1 MAAEELGEAGQGG
14 VNPAEPPEVFCY
26 GPEELVL
33 RGAEWPR
40 SGAGPAGSPP
50 WSRFDRAL
58 LEGWEERLRRGLFRY
73 RLGRLQTRVLP
84 GRLALV
90 AQLNVQRAAER
101 RRPQEVRSVRQSFDP
116 RQFNFG
122 QIRREE
128 ILFCLRRR
136 CPGLASSPRTLVA
149 INVSPLE
156 RGHVLLIPDPAL
168 ALPQVLTPEAL
179 LAGLDAVLLSA
190 HPGFRLGFNSLG
202 AFASVNHLHLHG
214 FYLDWELSVESAP
227 GEPLLPEAGLYLL
240 REAPA
245 PAFFFYCEDVRQV
258 EPLAHRIGR
267 ATRHLSQREIAHN
280 LFATRG
286 AAPAGPLGSRARS
299 GLRVL
304 LWARKACFGTKEELA
319 FNVAV
324 CELAGHLPTKTV
336 QEYEGLTEA
345 SALHRIQQCLLPDS
359 QLAHL
364 QQELV
369 DLLRELPPSPPWPS
383 LPQGR
388 LL

>member
-1 MAAEELGEAGQGG
+1 GCALPGQPSRERGLAGLRRGEDAAESPEL
-14 VNPAEPPEVFCY
+14 FSY

-33 RGAEWPR
+33 RGVEWP
-40 SGAGPAGSPP
+40 SGGGGGAGAAVHPA

-58 LEGWEERLRRGLFRY
+58 REGWAERLRRGLFRY
-73 RLGRLQTRVLP
+73 RLGRLPTRRLP
-84 GRLALV
+84 GRLGLV
-90 AQLNVQRAAER
+90 AQLNVQRATER

-116 RQFNFG
+116 RQFHFG

-128 ILFCLRRR
+128 ALFCLRRS
-136 CPGLASSPRTLVA
+136 CPGSARTLVA

-168 ALPQVLTPEAL
+168 ALPQVLTAEAL
-179 LAGLDAVLLSA
+179 RAGLEAVLLSA

-214 FYLDWELSVESAP
+214 FYLDWELRVESAP
-227 GEPLLPEAGLYLL
+227 GEPLLPAAGLYLL

-245 PAFFFYCEDVRQV
+245 PAFLFYCDDGAQV
-258 EPLAHRIGR
+258 ELLARRISRITG
-267 ATRHLSQREIAHN
+267 HLTQQEIAHN

-286 AAPAGPLGSRARS
+286 AAPEGPLGSRARP
-299 GLRVL
+299 GIRVL
-304 LWARKACFGTKEELA
+304 LWARKSCFGTKEESA

-345 SALHRIQQCLLPDS
+345 SALHRIQQCLLPAS
-359 QLAHL
+359 QFAQL
-364 QQELV
+364 QRELV
-369 DLLRELPPSPPWPS
+369 DLLRERPPSP
-383 LPQGR
+383 QGPA
-388 LL
+388 

>member
-1 MAAEELGEAGQGG
+1 MATEGLGEAGQGG
-14 VNPAEPPEVFCY
+14 
-26 GPEELVL
+26 
-33 RGAEWPR
+33 
-40 SGAGPAGSPP
+40 GSPGAP
-50 WSRFDRAL
+50 RAL
-58 LEGWEERLRRGLFRY
+58 LLRPGGAGAARGGVAERRGGGRQPRLALREGWAERLRRGLFRY
-73 RLGRLQTRVLP
+73 RLGRLQTRLLP
-84 GRLALV
+84 GRLGLV
-90 AQLNVQRAAER
+90 AQLNVQRATER

-136 CPGLASSPRTLVA
+136 CPGSARTLVA

-168 ALPQVLTPEAL
+168 ALPQILIAEAL
-179 LAGLDAVLLSA
+179 LAGLEAVLLSA

-214 FYLDWELSVESAP
+214 FYLDWELWVESAP

-245 PAFFFYCEDVRQV
+245 PAFLFYCDDVAQV
-258 EPLAHRIGR
+258 ELLAHQIARVTG
-267 ATRHLSQREIAHN
+267 HLTQQEIAHN

-286 AAPAGPLGSRARS
+286 AAPEGPLGSRARP
-299 GLRVL
+299 GIRVL
-304 LWARKACFGTKEELA
+304 LWARKGCFGTKEESA

-345 SALHRIQQCLLPDS
+345 SALHRIQQCLLPAS
-359 QLAHL
+359 QLAQL
-364 QQELV
+364 QSELV
-369 DLLRELPPSPPWPS
+369 DLLREWPPSPQGPS
-383 LPQGR
+383 
-388 LL
+388 